1 MKRRDFLTTAVA
13 GTLACSLPRN
23 AQGAQARGA
32 QAATP
37 PAARGLFVCIHQAST
52 ARYDFKTSV
61 EGIAKAGVRAVEV
74 DIAKIRE
81 FAKTHYVQP
90 ARQHG
95 KQELTIRAGDVHRD
109 MKFTNRLPL
118 VCSALQAK
126 AFETLSRVRLS
137 EQLGPHAG
145 SNRTLKFEIL
155 P

>member
-1 MKRRDFLTTAVA
+1 MKHTISDEI
-13 GTLACSLPRN
+13 CE
-23 AQGAQARGA
+23 
-32 QAATP
+32 
-37 PAARGLFVCIHQAST
+37 
-52 ARYDFKTSV
+52 Y
-61 EGIAKAGVRAVEV
+61 AKA
-74 DIAKIRE
+74 
-81 FAKTHYVQP
+81 HYVRP

-95 KQELTIRAGDVHRD
+95 KHELTIRAGDVHRD

-126 AFETLSRVRLS
+126 AFETLSRVRLL